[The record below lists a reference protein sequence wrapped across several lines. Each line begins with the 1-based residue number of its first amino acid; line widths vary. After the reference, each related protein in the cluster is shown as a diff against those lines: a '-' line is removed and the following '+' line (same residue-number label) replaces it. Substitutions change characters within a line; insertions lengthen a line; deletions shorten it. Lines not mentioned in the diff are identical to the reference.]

1 MGQWAGVTT
10 EGGYVTRLDLGSNNL
25 TEEIPARL
33 GSLGRLQSANLRGNR
48 LTGCIPDNTR
58 LRNALF
64 ESYNRRK
71 RVSLEELNFL
81 REESRK
87 SGQRAGLICPA
98 CVKKAF
104 DNPEEYDIDIPP
116 GELVV
121 EAAKETPRWRI
132 CFTPDGLR

>member
-1 MGQWAGVTT
+1 MWPVYMVLSAQLALLSRQCTAWRHWRQRKQPVKCD
-10 EGGYVTRLDLGSNNL
+10 TRASHG
-25 TEEIPARL
+25 
-33 GSLGRLQSANLRGNR
+33 
-48 LTGCIPDNTR
+48 
-58 LRNALF
+58 
-64 ESYNRRK
+64 RK

-98 CVKKAF
+98 CVKRAF
-104 DNPEEYDIDIPP
+104 DNPEEYDIDIPL